1 MMRGLNRSLLIAVFA
16 AAALAAA
23 GAAAPA
29 GSSAPSPLVGRFL
42 SLPDPDIVNVRAV
55 RHLSAH
61 NDRFNSSATM
71 TVRTE
76 RDRAHGFR
84 YTVLEENGSPYIRS
98 KVFRATLDAEGRVCD
113 AAEEWRAAL
122 TEANYDFDDRG
133 EEADGLARLWVK
145 PRRRDPLLFE
155 GSLFVKP
162 DDADLV
168 RLEGRLT
175 KSPSFWARQVQIVRS
190 FRRIGGVRLPVTL
203 ETVATLFVAGK
214 STFLMTYDYEIVNGQ
229 DLSSSSKLTAR

>member
-1 MMRGLNRSLLIAVFA
+1 MRRGLDRSALIVLFA

-23 GAAAPA
+23 DTATPA
-29 GSSAPSPLVGRFL
+29 GSSAPSSLVARFL
-42 SLPDPDIVNVRAV
+42 SLPDPDLVDVRAV

-61 NDRFNSSATM
+61 NDRFDSSATM

-76 RDRAHGFR
+76 LDRAHGFR
-84 YTVLEENGSPYIRS
+84 YTVLEESGSPYIRA

-113 AAEEWRAAL
+113 ASEEWRAAL
-122 TEANYDFDDRG
+122 NEANYTFDDRG
-133 EEADGLARLWVK
+133 EEADGLARVWVR

-175 KSPSFWARQVQIVRS
+175 KSPSFWARQVQIVRA
-190 FRRIGGVRLPVTL
+190 FRRIAGVRLPVSL
-203 ETVATLFVAGK
+203 ETAATLFVAGK
-214 STFLMTYDYEIVNGQ
+214 STFQMTYDYEIVNGQ
-229 DLSSSSKLTAR
+229 DVSSSSKLTAR